1 MVINHNISAL
11 NANYRLK
18 VNNNRLSNITEKLSS
33 GYRINRAADDAAGLT
48 ISEKMRNQIRG
59 LSQASRNCQDGVSVI
74 QVADGALE
82 EVHAMLQRMNELS
95 VQSANGTNTESDRE
109 ALQKEFEQIQTE
121 IDRVSDTT
129 TFNTM
134 KLFAEAENTDT
145 EDGVTSLVEGA
156 KASVGGPV
164 GTENIVRAVAT
175 PGRRLTLVHL
185 VEIWK
190 LRVQVII
197 F

>member
-74 QVADGALE
+74 QVA
-82 EVHAMLQRMNELS
+82 RRS
-95 VQSANGTNTESDRE
+95 VRGSSCNASAYE
-109 ALQKEFEQIQTE
+109 
-121 IDRVSDTT
+121 
-129 TFNTM
+129 
-134 KLFAEAENTDT
+134 
-145 EDGVTSLVEGA
+145 
-156 KASVGGPV
+156 
-164 GTENIVRAVAT
+164 
-175 PGRRLTLVHL
+175 
-185 VEIWK
+185 
-190 LRVQVII
+190 
-197 F
+197 